1 MAFLDLARKK
11 AAEEDE
17 KLRVFLSGTT
27 VNTSN
32 TKNTT
37 NNTKNTTSNKK
48 TSGTTSSTKTTSKGK
63 LVANKGKT
71 PILDSAFKAAA
82 EERKSGTTYGS
93 TPKLSYKGNTQSPK
107 DYSST
112 VKYLEAKG
120 VRGASGI
127 MTENEWRRRKGA
139 SANTYQD
146 YLDGVIN
153 KYGKG
158 NIDLT
163 DRPIYKNP
171 DGTISTVASHIIGA
185 DNKYFVL
192 PSIVRDKN
200 GNVKKFEASDDVYNH
215 FKDTGEYLGIFD
227 TQEEAVEYAQNL
239 YIEQQAYYLNNK
251 KSSANSYKDVKEV
264 VELIKKIE
272 DAKAR
277 TTDDYFNKR
286 REEEI
291 ARLKNVPQAD
301 NIAYWETEDAKKEV
315 KELTKQLNRYI
326 DGARE
331 ANFYDSTIGAFKRSY
346 YNMKYG
352 KEAYEKKQG
361 MENEAD
367 KYKELLASDEFNT
380 YTDNKALQTLQFIGD
395 WLGQQFYI
403 ASDPR
408 TAGSVA
414 AAGTMAALAGQLV
427 PLPEEALTVPGAMLT
442 GYKASAITN
451 TYETSAGHT
460 YETLKSLGV
469 SDEVASIAADG
480 VGFGVGM
487 LEAMQLDELVDA
499 YVVGSTN
506 GASDNVLKIIGAE
519 ILKRAKNTTFETTEE
534 LLQEIVTIAGEDVA
548 YKVDK
553 GEHLYTTDEVKE
565 RLGETAE
572 TSFMGFGAMN
582 VPAVAFNTTRAV
594 RSNYA
599 NQKIAN
605 LGKQSRDKVQYQIE
619 KGLKQT
625 EGTTAQKLATEL
637 KDKEHISDIELG
649 NLVLANELAFKETM
663 ELDFARDPEL
673 LKLLINEAKEVG
685 GKSKNL
691 ANNVEK
697 KLNTGNEV
705 SVEDVK
711 KLIAS
716 NEIYIQEEA
725 RIAKQTA
732 EPELYVSPIM
742 ETVEAKSKKGQA
754 VSVDEVQKATS
765 FGKSGAELVTD
776 YTNVEGRTFNEVVA
790 EVKPAY
796 FAGISQPDMD
806 VTSMEKAFVS
816 DMQKQAF
823 QAGQIDRKIEDMR
836 FKARSENAVVYGGT
850 FTENEFTKNF
860 TKQDR
865 ILISTIAKS
874 FGMDV
879 STVDKI
885 IANEFTGAEA
895 NALHKGGKMEISNNR
910 DAHKAVF
917 RLVLHEGGHRMS
929 ELAPEEFGAL
939 MNALY
944 KFSTRANEKVGRSQT
959 SGFDNVKS
967 DYDRAGLTMNTL
979 DYFEEFA
986 VQEIEG
992 IFGSARAFN
1001 RWYAEISGNQQAR
1014 TAWQKIVD
1022 YIFEI
1027 IDDIKRAL
1035 SQAKLSKAERA
1046 EANAQLERI
1055 KELYANAYKAAENA
1069 VTEKRQAQTKQNSDI
1084 NSAKNLEIK
1093 TNEEYNENINYSL
1106 YWRTD
1111 LNRTQYKQVEKWIRQ
1126 AGNPETT
1133 RITDTA
1139 NWYKG
1144 RINGEDLFV
1153 IYSDK
1158 STILYERKGVEAKL
1172 ELDILLEHLEE
1183 IENGRS
1189 IVDLSKD
1196 INTLLGGDWMQTKH
1210 NLANNNAGLGRRGS
1224 NTGYASVLQGKP
1236 SKFIG
1241 SQAFRNVVKNIL
1253 SIQEERDGE
1262 LNEGKSYSLK
1272 NSTSENISHSLY
1284 TDEVIF
1290 SSRYNAIFQSQS
1302 VRELYD
1308 NAKKG
1313 NVESAYELISQ
1324 LLTEND
1330 INKIKSFGDDA
1341 YLMPVVGAEGTS
1353 SNVLPSTIAEYINAE
1368 TGQTIFDGVRKE
1380 TSSDSRSIELWDR
1393 MKENYPSFVID
1404 QSANIKTSDIE
1415 GKTFVLIDDNS
1426 TTGRTF
1432 VGFRNF
1438 LEENGG
1444 KVAGYYALTTGQ
1456 DQSEKMVTT
1465 DKTWNEIVSLGIDA
1479 VRDFAENEGVKREI
1493 SKRGLTE
1500 RESQILV
1507 SQFKRKKADARRG
1520 GEVNAGNSRSKRA
1533 VQGIYDT
1540 EKKTG
1545 NTGKGD
1551 KVNFSLEDSE
1561 GNTLTEEQKEPSI
1574 PYLKQFNTAEELTQE
1589 IERVEKQSV
1598 FKMSM
1603 EEFRERNKTIEK
1615 LKRKRYRLQHPKS
1628 AGAKALEKS
1637 KSEAKAKLDKDYFT
1651 AIENG
1656 DLETAQKMVVEYA
1669 KEMGYEA
1676 EEDYRMTHSAPTNDG
1691 ISAPIYELDRIYP
1704 KDVYENGVR
1713 YYGIGESYEYEAMQ
1727 KMKAVRGKPD
1737 AKIWIYRAV
1746 PSDVKENKV
1755 RNGDWIT
1762 VSKEYAELHGKR
1774 NIEGSY
1780 RIIKQLVSAKH
1791 VWTNADSLAE
1801 QGYDNGN
1808 LMAYA
1813 NTANNA
1819 KLLNTITYTN
1829 DGKIIP
1835 LSKRFN
1841 KRNSDARYS
1850 LKNWH
1855 TDLSKNDLNE
1865 LMNKIKYDILRSK
1878 NAITDEANW
1887 LFTDIGGKDVFAI
1900 YSTDD
1905 YKDPTLL
1912 YEVKGKKANLERDI
1926 LLDVLEVYKSGE
1938 NTDGKSMYVDW
1949 VFGGGWMQ
1957 KINSVQNNKRNLGRG
1972 RSNRD
1977 VRVLQG
1983 QSQSN
1988 GSRAFWNV
1996 IENLFEIQRE
2006 NRLDGVGGR
2015 GVRDGVNHS
2024 LKGTLSDSEIRN
2036 AITDKKLH
2044 KYVDKGIITTE
2055 KYDELVKTYGAI
2067 PSGEKP
2073 YREIQVPQKTAKDK
2087 KVSQTVRTILEAKAT
2102 PDEAVPTIEKMV
2114 EDGIFSYDVYT
2125 DKQALDEAN
2134 SNIKKYGWDESIDD
2148 WFKDVEKGV
2157 VSKEHTAM
2165 GWALYN
2171 NAANIAATT
2180 TSETERTS
2188 AIKTSLKILDAMVRH
2203 QRSAAQALQAT
2214 RILKKLSPETQ
2225 LYAVQKS
2232 VQAFQKELSDKYGD
2246 KAPNLEIDVDLAEQF
2261 LNAKTPEERAEIEIE
2276 IYKDIGRQM
2285 PSRFVDKWNA
2295 WRYLAM
2301 LGNVRTHVRNIGGN
2315 AFFAPVVMTKDLG
2328 ATAIESIVHRVS
2340 GKKTVRGK
2348 ALITGSKADRAL
2360 LKAAWGDYGNVADLI
2375 SNGGKYS
2382 DFAMANQKIED
2393 GRQIFKFKPLELARK
2408 GNSVLLE
2415 KEDMWFSRPH
2425 YAYALAQYCKANNIT
2440 AEQIKRGKAI
2450 APARDYAIKEAQK
2463 ATYRD
2468 TNAFSQFVSDL
2479 GKNGKVNY
2487 VPKPV
2492 SMMVD
2497 GILPFR
2503 KTPANILVRGVE
2515 YSPLGL
2521 LKGLSYDLYQVSK
2534 GKMSATEAIDN
2545 ISAGLT
2551 GTGLLGLGVY
2561 LAAQGLIR
2569 GHGEDDEEE
2578 KEFKELMGHQSYALE
2593 LPNGQSITL
2602 DWLAPEALTFFVG
2615 VNIWETT
2622 KGSDEEVTLSTILN
2636 AIRNI
2641 TEPMLEMSCL
2651 QGLNDLF
2658 EGIGYAKSNDTSAL
2672 VAFISSAVKS
2682 YLMQGL
2688 PTILGQAERTGEE
2701 HRMTTYTEKDDF
2713 LTGDMQYTLG
2723 KASAKIPFWDYHQIP
2738 YIDAWGRKEASGV
2751 ALKRGL
2757 NNFLNPAYTSTVEAS
2772 KMEKE
2777 LLRLYESTGE
2787 ASVFP
2792 SRADKYF
2799 TVDKKRKDLTTD
2811 EYVRYATLKGK
2822 KSYKLITDLVQ
2833 SDAYKLLDDGEKVKA
2848 IEEAYDYANQKA
2860 KEAISNYKADTWVS
2874 KADEFSDVGSYI
2886 TFRTE
2891 VSATKKENGDKIS
2904 RQEVADII
2912 LDMAQNDSDMWNMYL
2927 SMYDSKGDKYAY
2939 DSGVSGEAYMYF
2951 LETLNE
2957 VDAPNKSGKYG
2968 TYTQAEATAAVN
2980 QLEGLSREEQRALWQ
2995 SVNTTWKKNPF

>member
-1 MAFLDLARKK
+1 MASIFLKRR
-11 AAEEDE
+11 AEERAKIIDKE
-17 KLRVFLSGTT
+17 YGKGTYGSTTDLNKKREVTKITNSKKSQSSGTT
-27 VNTSN
+27 K
-32 TKNTT
+32 KNTE
-37 NNTKNTTSNKK
+37 KVEEKVRK
-48 TSGTTSSTKTTSKGK
+48 PQGSSFIE
-63 LVANKGKT
+63 LANR
-71 PILDSAFKAAA
+71 AMA
-82 EERKSGTTYGS
+82 EERKKYESRTTYGS
-93 TPKLSYKGNTQSPK
+93 APKSSYKGNTQSPR

-139 SANTYQD
+139 STNTYQD

-163 DRPIYKNP
+163 DRPVYKNP

-200 GNVKKFEASDDVYNH
+200 GNVKKFEASDDVYKH
-215 FKDTGEYLGIFD
+215 FKNTGEYLGIFD

-251 KSSANSYKDVKEV
+251 KSSANSYKDVKEI

-272 DAKAR
+272 DAKSR

-291 ARLKNVPQAD
+291 ARLKNAPQAD

-352 KEAYEKKQG
+352 KEAYEEKQG
-361 MENEAD
+361 RENEAD

-395 WLGQQFYI
+395 WFGQQLHI

-408 TAGSVA
+408 TAASVA
-414 AAGTMAALAGQLV
+414 TAGTMAWGAGQLV
-427 PLPEEALTVPGAMLT
+427 PLPEEVLTVPGAMYT
-442 GYKASAITN
+442 GYKASAAIN
-451 TYETSAGHT
+451 TYEASAGHT

-487 LEAMQLDELVDA
+487 LEAIQLDELVDA
-499 YVVGSTN
+499 YVLGATN

-534 LLQEIVTIAGEDVA
+534 VLQEIVTIAGEDVA

-565 RLGETAE
+565 RLGETAA

-594 RSNYA
+594 RNDYVEG
-599 NQKIAN
+599 KIAN
-605 LGKQSRDKVQYQIE
+605 LGKQSRDEVQYQID

-637 KDKEHISDIELG
+637 KDKEYISDKELG
-649 NLVLANELAFKETM
+649 NLVLANEFAFKETM

-673 LKLLINEAKEVG
+673 LKSLINEAKEVG

-691 ANNVEK
+691 ANKVEK

-711 KLIAS
+711 KLI
-716 NEIYIQEEA
+716 
-725 RIAKQTA
+725 TA
-732 EPELYVSPIM
+732 
-742 ETVEAKSKKGQA
+742 
-754 VSVDEVQKATS
+754 
-765 FGKSGAELVTD
+765 
-776 YTNVEGRTFNEVVA
+776 NEVYIA
-790 EVKPAY
+790 NENK
-796 FAGISQPDMD
+796 IKN
-806 VTSMEKAFVS
+806 TTNNTTTLEKQVREKTGYGNYGVREFS
-816 DMQKQAF
+816 NLLENS
-823 QAGQIDRKIEDMR
+823 EDGD
-836 FKARSENAVVYGGT
+836 FDLLY
-850 FTENEFTKNF
+850 KNF
-860 TKQDR
+860 NTAYEMGLKNPDYNAESITNDTIQRTAFNAGKLDYLDKIKNKQIQAKNNVVWGKESGFNSNNAPSDVKKWE
-865 ILISTIAKS
+865 IEATDTIAKMLQVKA
-874 FGMDV
+874 GWAEQL
-879 STVDKI
+879 KGNAEIENNQGI
-885 IANEFTGAEA
+885 ITF
-895 NALHKGGKMEISNNR
+895 NR
-910 DAHKAVF
+910 DFERYIGEGKDRRKVGFVYHAAH
-917 RLVLHEGGHRMS
+917 EMGIHRVI
-929 ELAPEEFGAL
+929 ELAPKEGMAFVRELYSYMTDGMPTNISTPIQRQRASYKAQGVELDAISAMEELSAYNILELYNNNEQKYAEAMRKIAEGNNQDAKTGMQKFLQIINDIIDSL
-939 MNALY
+939 MEIWNKL
-944 KFSTRANEKVGRSQT
+944 TGNEKAEMKSNIDELTRLKDMYEDVVRSAVKNAKAIEARNEKNSANSKNSLENKTEKGYNEHKSYALKSKYNEYNSIGMRWAYHPDTQVGDQKVIYNSYT
-959 SGFDNVKS
+959 NKYVLVEATKDGVGFVEVWATTYEQKREDEKIYESNEKGEYTDDERAIDTAIHNFENGQDDDSRNNVNVGNRGRRVQNAEVSKGKS
-967 DYDRAGLTMNTL
+967 DSNGTADSKSTEEKLNKNGNVFIDIAGNRRSIFKDNNLGYSVIGTKNNS
-979 DYFEEFA
+979 YHSSK
-986 VQEIEG
+986 QEAIDAENNF
-992 IFGSARAFN
+992 IKSY
-1001 RWYAEISGNQQAR
+1001 YA
-1014 TAWQKIVD
+1014 K
-1022 YIFEI
+1022 
-1027 IDDIKRAL
+1027 
-1035 SQAKLSKAERA
+1035 KLSVSRSYIDKM
-1046 EANAQLERI
+1046 L
-1055 KELYANAYKAAENA
+1055 KEDDQFLVKLQNTNFSLKEN
-1069 VTEKRQAQTKQNSDI
+1069 
-1084 NSAKNLEIK
+1084 
-1093 TNEEYNENINYSL
+1093 
-1106 YWRTD
+1106 
-1111 LNRTQYKQVEKWIRQ
+1111 
-1126 AGNPETT
+1126 
-1133 RITDTA
+1133 
-1139 NWYKG
+1139 
-1144 RINGEDLFV
+1144 
-1153 IYSDK
+1153 
-1158 STILYERKGVEAKL
+1158 
-1172 ELDILLEHLEE
+1172 
-1183 IENGRS
+1183 
-1189 IVDLSKD
+1189 D
-1196 INTLLGGDWMQTKH
+1196 INTDTEE
-1210 NLANNNAGLGRRGS
+1210 
-1224 NTGYASVLQGKP
+1224 
-1236 SKFIG
+1236 
-1241 SQAFRNVVKNIL
+1241 NV
-1253 SIQEERDGE
+1253 
-1262 LNEGKSYSLK
+1262 SYSLK
-1272 NSTSENISHSLY
+1272 NKNLNANSRIPYVVLKNY
-1284 TDEVIF
+1284 TNV
-1290 SSRYNAIFQSQS
+1290 
-1302 VRELYD
+1302 
-1308 NAKKG
+1308 AK
-1313 NVESAYELISQ
+1313 NDYSAL
-1324 LLTEND
+1324 
-1330 INKIKSFGDDA
+1330 
-1341 YLMPVVGAEGTS
+1341 GT
-1353 SNVLPSTIAEYINAE
+1353 L
-1368 TGQTIFDGVRKE
+1368 
-1380 TSSDSRSIELWDR
+1380 
-1393 MKENYPSFVID
+1393 
-1404 QSANIKTSDIE
+1404 E
-1415 GKTFVLIDDNS
+1415 GK
-1426 TTGRTF
+1426 
-1432 VGFRNF
+1432 
-1438 LEENGG
+1438 
-1444 KVAGYYALTTGQ
+1444 
-1456 DQSEKMVTT
+1456 
-1465 DKTWNEIVSLGIDA
+1465 
-1479 VRDFAENEGVKREI
+1479 VK
-1493 SKRGLTE
+1493 
-1500 RESQILV
+1500 
-1507 SQFKRKKADARRG
+1507 
-1520 GEVNAGNSRSKRA
+1520 
-1533 VQGIYDT
+1533 
-1540 EKKTG
+1540 
-1545 NTGKGD
+1545 
-1551 KVNFSLEDSE
+1551 
-1561 GNTLTEEQKEPSI
+1561 
-1574 PYLKQFNTAEELTQE
+1574 
-1589 IERVEKQSV
+1589 
-1598 FKMSM
+1598 
-1603 EEFRERNKTIEK
+1603 K
-1615 LKRKRYRLQHPKS
+1615 LKRGTYQNDATGYSADINADTIRKAIHPTHNNFNPF
-1628 AGAKALEKS
+1628 ADGHIRNLNAMAKLPELFKNAVYVDS
-1637 KSEAKAKLDKDYFT
+1637 KSPQKGKNQNPSYKEFHHFVAPLFMNNGEYRALIT
-1651 AIENG
+1651 AREKVNSNT
-1656 DLETAQKMVVEYA
+1656 LYVLKVEVLPTQKRHTLSAAQQNNAVGSQWLSVPS
-1669 KEMGYEA
+1669 
-1676 EEDYRMTHSAPTNDG
+1676 H
-1691 ISAPIYELDRIYP
+1691 ISIPEL
-1704 KDVYENGVR
+1704 VNGV
-1713 YYGIGESYEYEAMQ
+1713 
-1727 KMKAVRGKPD
+1727 
-1737 AKIWIYRAV
+1737 KIKNY
-1746 PSDVKENKV
+1746 D
-1755 RNGDWIT
+1755 
-1762 VSKEYAELHGKR
+1762 
-1774 NIEGSY
+1774 
-1780 RIIKQLVSAKH
+1780 
-1791 VWTNADSLAE
+1791 TNTED
-1801 QGYDNGN
+1801 
-1808 LMAYA
+1808 
-1813 NTANNA
+1813 
-1819 KLLNTITYTN
+1819 TYT
-1829 DGKIIP
+1829 
-1835 LSKRFN
+1835 
-1841 KRNSDARYS
+1841 DADIRYS
-1850 LKNWH
+1850 LKEIDNIS
-1855 TDLSKNDLNE
+1855 SKDRKVSSSDK
-1865 LMNKIKYDILRSK
+1865 M
-1878 NAITDEANW
+1878 
-1887 LFTDIGGKDVFAI
+1887 V
-1900 YSTDD
+1900 
-1905 YKDPTLL
+1905 
-1912 YEVKGKKANLERDI
+1912 
-1926 LLDVLEVYKSGE
+1926 
-1938 NTDGKSMYVDW
+1938 
-1949 VFGGGWMQ
+1949 
-1957 KINSVQNNKRNLGRG
+1957 
-1972 RSNRD
+1972 
-1977 VRVLQG
+1977 
-1983 QSQSN
+1983 
-1988 GSRAFWNV
+1988 
-1996 IENLFEIQRE
+1996 
-2006 NRLDGVGGR
+2006 
-2015 GVRDGVNHS
+2015 VRDGMTDEERYNILVNKSIENVPKVDNEKLKLMESKFIGPIREAYRLKATDRKKLFVKIGEEFEVFKNYRNEDIEVSFEFTKNGMRESEQHQKGNYENFAKLFSCFDEVIDRAIGIEVHNRNNEGYKVDKS
-2024 LKGTLSDSEIRN
+2024 LKEMYVLVSAFEDGKDIVPVKLEIKEFNDRANKLYVAVALEGIKKNEVVKQENTNNSVTQALARSNDEVVKSEFANKSRTDNSRSFNISLSQLLKKVNPKDQDFIKYIPKQFFEENKENLSLKNVETVPLKDLRNLVGVVEDLQTGKKGASERL
-2036 AITDKKLH
+2036 A
-2044 KYVDKGIITTE
+2044 KYIDKGIITTE
-2055 KYDELVKTYGAI
+2055 EYDELVKTYGAI
-2067 PSGEKP
+2067 PAGENP
-2073 YREIQVPQKTAKDK
+2073 HRDIQVPQKTAKDK

-2134 SNIKKYGWDESIDD
+2134 SNIKKYGWDESVDD
-2148 WFKDVEKGV
+2148 WFKDVEKGI
-2157 VSKEHTAM
+2157 VSKQHTAM

-2180 TSETERTS
+2180 TSQTERTS

-2225 LYAVQKS
+2225 LYAAQKS
-2232 VQAFQKELSDKYGD
+2232 VQAFQKELSDRYGD
-2246 KAPNLEIDVDLAEQF
+2246 KAPNLDIDADLAEQF
-2261 LNAKTPEERAEIEIE
+2261 LNAKTPEERAEIETE

-2285 PSRFVDKWNA
+2285 PSRFVDMWNA

-2315 AFFAPVVMTKDLG
+2315 AFFAPVVMTKDLT

-2348 ALITGSKADRAL
+2348 VLITGSKADREL
-2360 LKAAWGDYGNVADLI
+2360 LKAAWEDYGTVADLI

-2415 KEDMWFSRPH
+2415 KEDMWFSKPH

-2440 AEQIKRGKAI
+2440 AEQIKRAKAI

-2492 SMMVD
+2492 SMVVD

-2569 GHGEDDEEE
+2569 GHGEEDEEE

-2593 LPNGQSITL
+2593 LANGQSITL
-2602 DWLAPEALTFFVG
+2602 DWLAPESLPFFVG

-2622 KGSDEEVTLSTILN
+2622 KGSDEELTLSTILN
-2636 AIRNI
+2636 SVRNI

-2658 EGIGYAKSNDTSAL
+2658 EGIGYAKSNDTSGL
-2672 VAFISSAVKS
+2672 VAVISSAVKS

-2688 PTILGQAERTGEE
+2688 PTMLGQAERTGEE

-2757 NNFLNPAYTSTVEAS
+2757 NNFLNPAYTSTVKTS

-2799 TVDKKRKDLTTD
+2799 TVDKKRKDLTAD

-2822 KSYKLITDLVQ
+2822 KSYKLITDLVK
-2833 SDAYKLLDDGEKVKA
+2833 SDAYEILDDGEKVKA

-2860 KEAISNYKADTWVS
+2860 KEAISNYKPDTWVS

-2957 VDAPNKSGKYG
+2957 VDTPNKSGKYG
-2968 TYTQAEATAAVN
+2968 TYTQAEAKEAVN

-2995 SVNTTWKKNPF
+2995 SVNTTWKRNPF

>member
-1 MAFLDLARKK
+1 MAFLDIARKK
-11 AAEEDE
+11 AEED
-17 KLRVFLSGTT
+17 KKKDVFFTGTT
-27 VNTSN
+27 VNLSN
-32 TKNTT
+32 TKNTA
-37 NNTKNTTSNKK
+37 SNKK
-48 TSGTTSSTKTTSKGK
+48 TSETTSSAKSKSTKTTSNTLSNNSSTKKISTYPILKGN
-63 LVANKGKT
+63 LPPNKGKT
-71 PILDSAFKAAA
+71 PILDAAFKAAA
-82 EERKSGTTYGS
+82 EERKSRTTNRS
-93 TPKLSYKGNTQSPK
+93 APKSSYKGNTQSPK

-127 MTENEWRRRKGA
+127 MTENEWRRRKGT

-200 GNVKKFEASDDVYNH
+200 GNVKKFQTSDDVYNH
-215 FKDTGEYLGIFD
+215 FKNTGEYLGIFD

-251 KSSANSYKDVKEV
+251 KSSANSYKDVKEI

-352 KEAYEKKQG
+352 KEAYGKKQG
-361 MENEAD
+361 LENEAD

-395 WLGQQFYI
+395 WLGQQLHI

-408 TAGSVA
+408 TAASVA
-414 AAGTMAALAGQLV
+414 AAGTMAGVAGQLV
-427 PLPEEALTVPGAMLT
+427 PFPEEVLTVPGAMYT
-442 GYKASAITN
+442 GYKAGAALN

-487 LEAMQLDELVDA
+487 LEAIQLDELVDA
-499 YVVGSTN
+499 YVLGATN

-534 LLQEIVTIAGEDVA
+534 VLQEIVTIAGEDVA

-553 GEHLYTTDEVKE
+553 GEHLYTTDEIKE

-594 RSNYA
+594 RSNYIEE
-599 NQKIAN
+599 KIAN
-605 LGKQSRDKVQYQIE
+605 LGKESRNEVQYQIE

-637 KDKEHISDIELG
+637 KDKEYISDKELG
-649 NLVLANELAFKETM
+649 NLVLANELALKETM

-673 LKLLINEAKEVG
+673 LKSLINEAKEVG
-685 GKSKNL
+685 GESKNL
-691 ANNVEK
+691 ANKVEK

-711 KLIAS
+711 KLI
-716 NEIYIQEEA
+716 
-725 RIAKQTA
+725 TA
-732 EPELYVSPIM
+732 
-742 ETVEAKSKKGQA
+742 
-754 VSVDEVQKATS
+754 
-765 FGKSGAELVTD
+765 
-776 YTNVEGRTFNEVVA
+776 NEV
-790 EVKPAY
+790 Y
-796 FAGISQPDMD
+796 
-806 VTSMEKAFVS
+806 
-816 DMQKQAF
+816 
-823 QAGQIDRKIEDMR
+823 
-836 FKARSENAVVYGGT
+836 
-850 FTENEFTKNF
+850 
-860 TKQDR
+860 
-865 ILISTIAKS
+865 
-874 FGMDV
+874 
-879 STVDKI
+879 
-885 IANEFTGAEA
+885 IANENKTENTTNNTTALESQVREKTGYGNYGVREFSNLLGNSEDGNFDLLYKNFNTAYEIGLKNPDYNAESITNDIVQRTA
-895 NALHKGGKMEISNNR
+895 FNAGKLDYLDKVKNKQIQAKNNVVWGKESGFNSNNAPSDVKKWEIEAT
-910 DAHKAVF
+910 DAIAKMLQVKAGWAEQLKGNAEIENNQGIVTF
-917 RLVLHEGGHRMS
+917 NKNFERYIGEGNYRRKVGLVYHAAHEMGIHRVI
-929 ELAPEEFGAL
+929 ELAPKEGMAFVKELYSYMTDGMPTNISTPIQRQRASYKTQDVELDAISAMEELSAYNILELYNNNEQKYAEAMRKIAEGNNQDAKTGMQKFLQIINDIIDSLMEIWNKLTGKEKAEMKSDIDELTRLRDMYEDAVRAAAKNAKVIEAKNEKNSANSKNSLENKTEKGYNEDKSYALKNGSELKTKIKYSPTGIKLSKNEYAKFHQSTSTDYYMSYKTHEGLQYQSCVSDDTHILYIYEDGGFGNYNVVA
-939 MNALY
+939 
-944 KFSTRANEKVGRSQT
+944 KIDFANEDIINAITEEVRNGTTYRITDLVNRLLQTFEVGRSGYTVYNTRTGKRSSSRGDGIIHKRQ
-959 SGFDNVKS
+959 SKS
-967 DYDRAGLTMNTL
+967 DTRGTNGSSSGLSENKRRAADGGNT
-979 DYFEEFA
+979 D
-986 VQEIEG
+986 
-992 IFGSARAFN
+992 
-1001 RWYAEISGNQQAR
+1001 GN
-1014 TAWQKIVD
+1014 
-1022 YIFEI
+1022 
-1027 IDDIKRAL
+1027 
-1035 SQAKLSKAERA
+1035 
-1046 EANAQLERI
+1046 
-1055 KELYANAYKAAENA
+1055 
-1069 VTEKRQAQTKQNSDI
+1069 
-1084 NSAKNLEIK
+1084 
-1093 TNEEYNENINYSL
+1093 
-1106 YWRTD
+1106 
-1111 LNRTQYKQVEKWIRQ
+1111 
-1126 AGNPETT
+1126 
-1133 RITDTA
+1133 
-1139 NWYKG
+1139 
-1144 RINGEDLFV
+1144 
-1153 IYSDK
+1153 
-1158 STILYERKGVEAKL
+1158 
-1172 ELDILLEHLEE
+1172 
-1183 IENGRS
+1183 
-1189 IVDLSKD
+1189 
-1196 INTLLGGDWMQTKH
+1196 
-1210 NLANNNAGLGRRGS
+1210 
-1224 NTGYASVLQGKP
+1224 
-1236 SKFIG
+1236 
-1241 SQAFRNVVKNIL
+1241 
-1253 SIQEERDGE
+1253 

-1290 SSRYNAIFQSQS
+1290 SSRYNAISRSQN
-1302 VRELYD
+1302 VTELYD

-1330 INKIKSFGDDA
+1330 INKIKSFGNDV
-1341 YLMPVVGAEGTS
+1341 YLMPIVGLEGTS
-1353 SNVLPSTIAEYINAE
+1353 TNVLPSTIAEHISVE
-1368 TGQTIFDGVRKE
+1368 TEQNIFNGIYKENSSNSRAKTIWG
-1380 TSSDSRSIELWDR
+1380 R
-1393 MKENYPSFVID
+1393 MKENYPSFTFD
-1404 QSANIKTSDIE
+1404 GKETIKTSDIA
-1415 GKTFVLIDDNS
+1415 GRKFVLIDDNS

-1432 VGFRNF
+1432 VGLKNF

-1444 KVAGYYALTTGQ
+1444 EVVGYYALTTGQ

-1465 DKTWNEIVSLGIDA
+1465 DETWNKIVSLGIDA
-1479 VRDFAENEGVKREI
+1479 VRDFAEKEGVKREI

-1500 RESQILV
+1500 RESQVLV
-1507 SQFKRKKADARRG
+1507 RQFEREKGNTRRG
-1520 GEVNAGNSRSKRA
+1520 NEDVTRSSRSGRK
-1533 VQGIYDT
+1533 VQAIYDT

-1545 NTGKGD
+1545 STGKGNE
-1551 KVNFSLEDSE
+1551 VNFSLK
-1561 GNTLTEEQKEPSI
+1561 GIKTVA
-1574 PYLKQFNTAEELTQE
+1574 LKDL
-1589 IERVEKQSV
+1589 
-1598 FKMSM
+1598 
-1603 EEFRERNKTIEK
+1603 RN
-1615 LKRKRYRLQHPKS
+1615 LV
-1628 AGAKALEKS
+1628 G
-1637 KSEAKAKLDKDYFT
+1637 
-1651 AIENG
+1651 
-1656 DLETAQKMVVEYA
+1656 VVE
-1669 KEMGYEA
+1669 
-1676 EEDYRMTHSAPTNDG
+1676 DLQN
-1691 ISAPIYELDRIYP
+1691 
-1704 KDVYENGVR
+1704 
-1713 YYGIGESYEYEAMQ
+1713 
-1727 KMKAVRGKPD
+1727 
-1737 AKIWIYRAV
+1737 
-1746 PSDVKENKV
+1746 
-1755 RNGDWIT
+1755 
-1762 VSKEYAELHGKR
+1762 GKR
-1774 NIEGSY
+1774 GTSE
-1780 RIIKQLVSAKH
+1780 RLAK
-1791 VWTNADSLAE
+1791 
-1801 QGYDNGN
+1801 Y
-1808 LMAYA
+1808 
-1813 NTANNA
+1813 
-1819 KLLNTITYTN
+1819 I
-1829 DGKIIP
+1829 
-1835 LSKRFN
+1835 
-1841 KRNSDARYS
+1841 
-1850 LKNWH
+1850 
-1855 TDLSKNDLNE
+1855 
-1865 LMNKIKYDILRSK
+1865 
-1878 NAITDEANW
+1878 
-1887 LFTDIGGKDVFAI
+1887 
-1900 YSTDD
+1900 
-1905 YKDPTLL
+1905 
-1912 YEVKGKKANLERDI
+1912 
-1926 LLDVLEVYKSGE
+1926 
-1938 NTDGKSMYVDW
+1938 
-1949 VFGGGWMQ
+1949 
-1957 KINSVQNNKRNLGRG
+1957 
-1972 RSNRD
+1972 
-1977 VRVLQG
+1977 
-1983 QSQSN
+1983 
-1988 GSRAFWNV
+1988 
-1996 IENLFEIQRE
+1996 
-2006 NRLDGVGGR
+2006 
-2015 GVRDGVNHS
+2015 
-2024 LKGTLSDSEIRN
+2024 
-2036 AITDKKLH
+2036 
-2044 KYVDKGIITTE
+2044 DKGIITTE
-2055 KYDELVKTYGAI
+2055 EYDELVKTYGAI
-2067 PSGEKP
+2067 PSGENP
-2073 YREIQVPQKTAKDK
+2073 HREIQVPQRTAKDK

-2134 SNIKKYGWDESIDD
+2134 SNIKKYGWDESVDD
-2148 WFKDVEKGV
+2148 WFKDVEKGI
-2157 VSKEHTAM
+2157 VSKQHTAM

-2225 LYAVQKS
+2225 LYAAQKS
-2232 VQAFQKELSDKYGD
+2232 VQAFQKELSDRYGD
-2246 KAPNLEIDVDLAEQF
+2246 KAPNLEIDERLAEQF
-2261 LNAKTPEERAEIEIE
+2261 LNAKTPEERAEIETE
-2276 IYKDIGRQM
+2276 IHKDIGRQM

-2301 LGNVRTHVRNIGGN
+2301 LGNVRTHIRNIGGN
-2315 AFFAPVVMTKDLG
+2315 AFFAPVVFVKDLG
-2328 ATAIESIVHRVS
+2328 ATAIESIVYHVS
-2340 GKKTVRGK
+2340 GKKTARSK
-2348 ALITGSKADRAL
+2348 ALVISKKSGRTL
-2360 LKAAWGDYGNVADLI
+2360 LKAAWDDYSTVADLI

-2382 DFAMANQKIED
+2382 DFAMANQRIED

-2408 GNSVLLE
+2408 GNSALLE
-2415 KEDMWFSRPH
+2415 KEDMWFARPH

-2468 TNAFSQFVSDL
+2468 TNAFSQFVSEL
-2479 GKNGKVNY
+2479 GRKNNNDNIVKKASSTVIE
-2487 VPKPV
+2487 
-2492 SMMVD
+2492 
-2497 GILPFR
+2497 GISPFR

-2534 GKMSATEAIDN
+2534 GKMSSTEAIDN

-2551 GTGLLGLGVY
+2551 GTVLLGLGVF

-2569 GHGEDDEEE
+2569 GHGEDEEEE

-2602 DWLAPEALTFFVG
+2602 DWLAPESLPFFVG

-2622 KGSDEEVTLSTILN
+2622 KGSDEELTLSTILN
-2636 AIRNI
+2636 SIRNI

-2658 EGIGYAKSNDTSAL
+2658 EGIGYAKSNDTSGL
-2672 VAFISSAVKS
+2672 VAVISSAVKS

-2688 PTILGQAERTGEE
+2688 PTMLGQAERTGEE

-2757 NNFLNPAYTSTVEAS
+2757 NNFLNPAYTSTVETS

-2799 TVDKKRKDLTTD
+2799 TVDKKRKDLTAD

-2833 SDAYKLLDDGEKVKA
+2833 SDTYKLLDDGEKVKA
-2848 IEEAYDYANQKA
+2848 VEEAYDYANQKA
-2860 KEAISNYKADTWVS
+2860 KEAISNYKPDTWVS

-2968 TYTQAEATAAVN
+2968 TYTQAEAKEAVN

-2995 SVNTTWKKNPF
+2995 SVNTTWKRNPF